1 MADRDDGN
9 FAKPQQPS
17 SRTTKINFRLEIV
30 TDVQQLFSLKPH
42 WDNLCH
48 RSIDY
53 NFSQSFQWCLA
64 SWNIMILPRQ
74 RRLYCLVGWLDNR
87 MVLMWPFVKVR
98 HGLWSMLRPLASDT
112 TVYSDVLVENNPKSD
127 LWVALAWQKL
137 RITCNSDIISLPF
150 VRIGSR
156 LYRLLSQERPLSA
169 WVNSTS
175 GVNWDEN
182 QEWESYYRSL
192 KRDFRYSLRSRR
204 HRLTERGKLSFEA
217 VTNHEQFPPIL
228 DWLFT
233 HKTEWI
239 NRTRQ
244 RNPWQDVELYKKF
257 LITVSAEGDD
267 FGNIMLFVL
276 KVDAQIIGA
285 VLARISKFTVEAFI
299 AAFDR
304 AYRQYG
310 PGQLLCEDI
319 LKWALE
325 RRLEFDFRM
334 GDEVYKRKWT
344 NQESKVITYRFI
356 NSTWG
361 AVFSLASRC
370 RWKLQSLRRQ
380 LLP

>member
-1 MADRDDGN
+1 MADSNGGDVER
-9 FAKPQQPS
+9 PREPS
-17 SRTTKINFRLEIV
+17 SPIKNNIRFEVV
-30 TDVQQLFSLKPH
+30 TDIGRLFSLKPH
-42 WDNLCH
+42 WDKLCH
-48 RSIDY
+48 RSNDY
-53 NFSQSFQWCLA
+53 NFSQSFQWCSA
-64 SWNIMILPRQ
+64 SWNIMVLPRQ
-74 RRLYCLVGWLDNR
+74 RQLYCLVGWLDNSI
-87 MVLMWPFVKVR
+87 VLLWPFVNVR
-98 HGLWSMLRPLASDT
+98 RGLWSMLRPLASDT
-112 TVYSDVLVENNPKSD
+112 TVYSDVLVENGPQSD

-137 RITCNSDIISLPF
+137 RTTSNSDIISLPF
-150 VRIGSR
+150 VKTNSR
-156 LYRLLSQERPLSA
+156 LHRLLSQERPMSA
-169 WVNSTS
+169 WVHSTS
-175 GVNWDEN
+175 SVNWGGN
-182 QEWESYYRSL
+182 REWESYYRSL

-244 RNPWQDVELYKKF
+244 RSPWQDGELYKEF
-257 LITVSAEGDD
+257 LIRIAAERSEIGT
-267 FGNIMLFVL
+267 IILFVL
-276 KVDAQIIGA
+276 KFDDQIIAA
-285 VLARISKFTVEAFI
+285 VLARISKFTVESFI

-304 AYRQYG
+304 AYTKYG
-310 PGQLLCEDI
+310 PGQLLYEDI

-334 GDEVYKRKWT
+334 GDEVYKRDWT
-344 NQESKVITYRFI
+344 NLESKVITYRFI

-370 RWKLQSLRRQ
+370 RWKLQSLRRR